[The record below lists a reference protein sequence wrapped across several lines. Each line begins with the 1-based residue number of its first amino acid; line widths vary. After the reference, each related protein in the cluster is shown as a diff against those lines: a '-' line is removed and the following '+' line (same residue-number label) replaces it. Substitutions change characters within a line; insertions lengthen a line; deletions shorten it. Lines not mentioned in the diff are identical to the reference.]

1 MLAVI
6 VHTFHPSR
14 WEARATGFR
23 VPGQAG
29 QRDDSVWNEKE
40 ICVGKVFCMLP
51 HSFPP
56 SLLTHFP
63 FFLNECGSV
72 FVFHLNVV
80 RKSLV

>member
-6 VHTFHPSR
+6 VHTFHPSI

-40 ICVGKVFCMLP
+40 ICVGKEIGRAHV
-51 HSFPP
+51 
-56 SLLTHFP
+56 
-63 FFLNECGSV
+63 
-72 FVFHLNVV
+72 
-80 RKSLV
+80 